1 MIKFI
6 IKGLLR
12 DHHRSLFPV
21 IMVTIGVFI
30 TVFYQAFMGGILT
43 DMVDSTARFS
53 SGHVKI
59 MSRAYAENE
68 DQVPNDMALTGV
80 DEIIKDLQAEYPDMT
95 WVKRI
100 KFGGLLDIPDENGET
115 RAQGTVAGMGVD
127 LLSPGSTEI
136 STLNIA
142 KSVVS
147 GRMPE
152 EPGEIL
158 ISAEMAKELEISLG
172 DYATL
177 LSSGM
182 FGSMAIYN
190 FKVVGT
196 LTFGIPMM
204 DRGAMIADIQDIQ
217 QALNM
222 ENAAGEILGYLPNRV
237 YDDELCA
244 EIVDKFNAR
253 YADEQSEFTPVM
265 GKLKETS
272 GLTDYLTMANNMAG
286 TIAFIFVIIMSI
298 VLWNSGLLGGLRR
311 YGEVGVRLAIGEHKG
326 HIYRSLLA
334 ESLAIGIAGTVIGT
348 GLGLAAAYWMQ
359 TKGLDFSSAMKNINM
374 MIPLIFRARITSTT
388 YYIGFFPGIIAT
400 VLGTALA
407 GVGIYRRQTASLFKE
422 LET

>member
-12 DHHRSLFPV
+12 DRHRSLFPV

-30 TVFYQAFMGGILT
+30 TVFYHAFMSGILT

-80 DEIIKDLQAEYPDMT
+80 DEIIKDLKAEYRDMT

-115 RAQGTVAGMGVD
+115 RTQGTVAGMGVD

-136 STLNIA
+136 NTLNIV

-158 ISAEMAKELEISLG
+158 ISAEMAKELDISLD

-196 LTFGIPMM
+196 LKFGIPMM
-204 DRGAMIADIQDIQ
+204 DRGAMIADIQDVQ

-237 YDDELCA
+237 YNDEVCA
-244 EIVDKFNAR
+244 EIVEKFNAQ
-253 YADEQSEFTPVM
+253 YADDTSEFAPVM

-272 GLTDYLTMANNMAG
+272 GLTDYLTMANNMASM
-286 TIAFIFVIIMSI
+286 IAFIFVIIMSI

-334 ESLAIGIAGTVIGT
+334 ESLAIGITGTLIGT

-359 TKGLDFSSAMKNINM
+359 TKGLDLSGALKNINM
-374 MIPLIFRARITSTT
+374 MIPLVFRARITSAT

>member
-12 DHHRSLFPV
+12 DHHRSLFPI

-68 DQVPNDMALTGV
+68 DQIPNDMALTGV
-80 DEIIKDLQAEYPDMT
+80 DDIMDNLKSTYPDMT

-115 RAQGTVAGMGVD
+115 REQGTVAGMGVD
-127 LLSPGSTEI
+127 LMSPGSTEI
-136 STLNIA
+136 QTLNIA
-142 KSVVS
+142 ESVVA
-147 GRMPE
+147 GRIPE

-158 ISAEMAKELEISLG
+158 ISDEMARELNISLG

-196 LTFGIPMM
+196 LNFGIPVM
-204 DRGAMIADIQDIQ
+204 DRGAMIVDIRDIQ

-237 YDDELCA
+237 YNDDICA
-244 EIVDKFNAR
+244 EIVDEFNAR
-253 YADEQSEFTPVM
+253 YADDESEFAPVM
-265 GKLKETS
+265 GKLKEVS
-272 GLTDYLTMANNMAG
+272 GLTDYLTLANNAAS
-286 TIAFIFVIIMSI
+286 TIAFIFVIVMSI
-298 VLWNSGLLGGLRR
+298 VLWNAGLLGGLRR
-311 YGEVGVRLAIGEHKG
+311 YGEVGVRLAIGEPKG

-334 ESLAIGIAGTVIGT
+334 ESVVIGIVGTLIGT
-348 GLGLAAAYWMQ
+348 SLGLMAASWMQ
-359 TKGLDFSSAMKNINM
+359 THGLDFSKAMKNVNM
-374 MIPLIFRARITSTT
+374 MIPLVFKARITTAT
-388 YYIGFFPGIIAT
+388 YYIGVFPGVLAT
-400 VLGTALA
+400 FLGTALA
-407 GVGIYRRQTASLFKE
+407 GVGIYKRQTASLFKE

>member
-53 SGHVKI
+53 SGHLKV

-80 DEIIKDLQAEYPDMT
+80 DEIVTDLEADYPDMT

-115 RAQGTVAGMGVD
+115 RDQGPVAGMGVD

-136 STLNIA
+136 NTLNIA

-147 GRMPE
+147 GELPE
-152 EPGEIL
+152 KPGEIL
-158 ISAEMAKELEISLG
+158 ISDDMAEDLNISLG

-196 LTFGIPMM
+196 LRFGIPMM

-237 YDDELCA
+237 YDDEVCA
-244 EIVDKFNAR
+244 KIVEKFNAQ
-253 YADEQSEFTPVM
+253 YADDDSEYAPVM

-272 GLTDYLTMANNMAG
+272 GLTDYLTLANNMAG

-326 HIYRSLLA
+326 HIYRSLLS
-334 ESLAIGIAGTVIGT
+334 ESLAIGIVGTIIGT
-348 GLGLAAAYWMQ
+348 GLGLTAAYWMQ
-359 TKGLDFSSAMKNINM
+359 TKGLDLSSAMKNINM
-374 MIPLIFRARITSTT
+374 MVPLIFRARITSAT
-388 YYIGFFPGIIAT
+388 YYIGVFPGLIAT

>member
-30 TVFYQAFMGGILT
+30 TVFYHAFMSGILT

-80 DEIIKDLQAEYPDMT
+80 DEIVANLKTEYPDLT

-142 KSVVS
+142 KAVVS

-158 ISAEMAKELEISLG
+158 ISVELAKRLEIALG

-190 FKVVGT
+190 FRVVGT
-196 LTFGIPMM
+196 LKFGIPMM
-204 DRGAMIADIQDIQ
+204 DRGAMIADIRDIQ

-222 ENAAGEILGYLPNRV
+222 EDAAGEILGYLPNWV
-237 YDDELCA
+237 YDDEVCA
-244 EIVDKFNAR
+244 EIVNQFNAR
-253 YADEQSEFTPVM
+253 YADDTSEFSPLM

-272 GLTDYLTMANNMAG
+272 GLTDYLTMANNMAS
-286 TIAFIFVIIMSI
+286 TIAFIFVIVMSV

-334 ESLAIGIAGTVIGT
+334 ESVAIGIVGTIIGT

-374 MIPLIFRARITSTT
+374 MIPLVFRARITSTT

-400 VLGTALA
+400 ALGTALA
-407 GVGIYRRQTASLFKE
+407 GIGIYRRQTASLFKE